1 MKLNCDMGESFG
13 AWTMGKDAEVMP
25 CIDMASI
32 ACGFHASDPVTMQK
46 TVALALEQGVTIGA
60 HPGYPDLMG
69 FGRRQFDCTE
79 QELYAWLGYQ
89 IGALKGICQQQG
101 ARVSYVKPHGAL
113 YNTMTKDM
121 TVLETVMRAVKAAA
135 PGCPL
140 VVMAIPNRQPMLE
153 MAADIGIDLMFEA
166 FSDRAYDDQGFLVD
180 RRIEGAVHGSADAII
195 GQVQQIIEQ
204 GTVTT
209 LSGKT
214 LKVEADTLCI
224 HGDGPHASAVANALT
239 QWRANGAD

>member
-46 TVALALEQGVTIGA
+46 TVALAFEHGVTIGA

-69 FGRRQFDCTE
+69 FGRRKFDCTDE
-79 QELYAWLGYQ
+79 ELYAWLGYQ
-89 IGALKGICQQQG
+89 IGALKGICRQQK
-101 ARVSYVKPHGAL
+101 AIVDYVKPHGAL
-113 YNTMTKDM
+113 YNTMMKDM
-121 TVLETVMRAVKAAA
+121 AVLKTVMRAVKAAA

-140 VVMAIPNRQPMLE
+140 VVMAIPERQPILDL
-153 MAADIGIDLMFEA
+153 AAEVGIDVMFEA
-166 FSDRAYDDQGFLVD
+166 FSDRAYDDEGFLVD

-195 GQVQQIIEQ
+195 KQVQQIVEH
-204 GTVTT
+204 GSVTT

-214 LKVEADTLCI
+214 LKVDADTLCI
-224 HGDGPHASAVANALT
+224 HGDGPHASAVAQALK
-239 QWRANGAD
+239 QWRANGAN